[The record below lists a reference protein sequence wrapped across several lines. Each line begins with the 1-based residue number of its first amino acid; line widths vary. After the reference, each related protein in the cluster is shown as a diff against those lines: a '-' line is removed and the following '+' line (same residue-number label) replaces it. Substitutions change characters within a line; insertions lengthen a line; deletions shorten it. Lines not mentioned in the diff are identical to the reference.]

1 MAPTRDSALY
11 ARAAQGVQA
20 LHPYEPGMPIE
31 ELERQLHVKD
41 VIKMAS
47 NENPLG
53 AGPKV
58 VAALRDY
65 LQRGDLALYPDG
77 GGFRLKHKLAALW
90 HIEAERITL
99 GNGSSDILEFVA
111 RVFLRP
117 GRAALFSQYAF
128 AVYPLATTAQSA
140 PAIVVPALPPDHAEM
155 PYGHDLD
162 GFAARLD
169 ASVGAVFLANPNNP
183 TGTWLPP
190 SAIEAFLERVP
201 PDVPVVLDQ
210 AYAEFQDPA
219 LQVDARPW
227 LDRFP
232 NLVVAR
238 TFSKAY
244 GLAGLRVGYGL
255 SSPAMAD
262 LMNRIRPPFNVNA
275 LALLAAEAALD
286 DHEHVA
292 RSVRL
297 NRDER
302 NALRSALEGMK
313 LRVLPSQ
320 ANFLTIDFG
329 RDSAP
334 IHRRLLEAGII
345 LRPMSS
351 YGMPHFLRATVGT
364 SDQNARLI
372 AALRSILDG

>member
-1 MAPTRDSALY
+1 MY
-11 ARAAQGVQA
+11 ARAADGVRA
-20 LHPYEPGMPIE
+20 LRPYEPGMPIE
-31 ELERQLHVKD
+31 ELERQLNVKD

-53 AGPKV
+53 ASPKV
-58 VAALRDY
+58 VEAVRRELT
-65 LQRGDLALYPDG
+65 RGDLARYPDG
-77 GGFRLKHKLAALW
+77 GGFRLKHKLAAFW
-90 HIEAERITL
+90 NIEPERITL

-111 RVFLRP
+111 RIFLRP
-117 GRAALFSQYAF
+117 DHAAMFSQYAF

-140 PAIVVPALPPDHAEM
+140 PASVVPALPPGHAQM

-169 ASVGAVFLANPNNP
+169 ANVGAIFLANPNNP
-183 TGTWLPP
+183 TGTWLPA
-190 SAIEAFLERVP
+190 SAVEQFLQKVP
-201 PDVPVVLDQ
+201 PHVPVVLDQ
-210 AYAEFQDPA
+210 AYAEYQDAA
-219 LQVDARPW
+219 LQVDARPL

-275 LALLAAEAALD
+275 LALLAAEVALD
-286 DHEHVA
+286 DEEHVA
-292 RSVRL
+292 RSVQL
-297 NRDER
+297 NRSER
-302 NALRSALEGMK
+302 DALRKDLEGMG

-334 IHRRLLEAGII
+334 VHRRLLEAGII
-345 LRPMSS
+345 LRPMAS

-364 SDQNARLI
+364 AGQNARLV
-372 AALRSILDG
+372 AAFKSVLDG